1 MANDH
6 WRASF
11 DGYVLKLWGLP
22 KASYGMAE
30 DILEEYT
37 DLPPKEAAL
46 VFGENH
52 GLERTKNNL
61 RNR

>member
-6 WRASF
+6 WRVSF
-11 DGYVLKLWGLP
+11 DGYVLQLWGLP

-37 DLPPKEAAL
+37 ELSPREAAL

-52 GLERTKNNL
+52 GLQRTKNPV

>member
-6 WRASF
+6 WRESF

-37 DLPPKEAAL
+37 DLAPQEAAL

-52 GLERTKNNL
+52 GLQRTKHPL
-61 RNR
+61 HHR